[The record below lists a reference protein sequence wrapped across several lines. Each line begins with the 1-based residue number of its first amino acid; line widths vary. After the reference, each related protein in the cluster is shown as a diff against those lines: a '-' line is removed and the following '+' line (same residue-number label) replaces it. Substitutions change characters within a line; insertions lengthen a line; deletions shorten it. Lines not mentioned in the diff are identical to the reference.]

1 MERLLFILLKMR
13 ILAAIAGFICYSIVA
28 WFMHG
33 AEIYLSA
40 PDKDGHRE
48 ILGKNY
54 QRVLPASLGV
64 NTSLIVLTLLRQRR
78 QPAVVM
84 A

>member
-1 MERLLFILLKMR
+1 MERFLFILLKMR
-13 ILAAIAGFICYSIVA
+13 IIAAIAGFVCYSIVA
-28 WFMHG
+28 WFLHG

-48 ILGKNY
+48 VLGKNY
-54 QRVLPASLGV
+54 QRVLPASLGL
-64 NTSLIVLTLLRQRR
+64 NTSLVVLFLLRMRR
-78 QPAVVM
+78 QPAVVV